1 LAFVEVIVKEFLFK
15 LKAPYSPNLFPIF
28 ASHHTLSMTLNAPI
42 FYVSSKQI
50 NQVSEQ
56 D

>member
-1 LAFVEVIVKEFLFK
+1 LAFIEVIVKESLFN
-15 LKAPYSPNLFPIF
+15 LKGLYSPNLFPIF
-28 ASHHTLSMTLNAPI
+28 ASRHTLSMTLNGPI

-50 NQVSEQ
+50 NQVAEK